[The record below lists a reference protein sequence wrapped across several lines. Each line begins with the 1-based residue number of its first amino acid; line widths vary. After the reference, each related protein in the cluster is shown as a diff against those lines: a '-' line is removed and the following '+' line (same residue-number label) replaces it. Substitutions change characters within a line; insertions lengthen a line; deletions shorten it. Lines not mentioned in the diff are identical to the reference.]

1 MSNGRAKSGGEI
13 GTNGEFYA
21 GGTFLPSTELP
32 KLTKKTRKPAAPRR
46 QQVAR
51 YEWAET
57 PNADARAIF
66 SLIVGAQAQER
77 NGVMSWFEPARATM
91 AHEVHGHSVDSLI
104 ERWNNGERWV

>member
-1 MSNGRAKSGGEI
+1 MRATKGGEI
-13 GTNGEFYA
+13 GMNGEFYA

-32 KLTKKTRKPAAPRR
+32 KAAKTRKPSTPHR
-46 QQVAR
+46 QQIAR
-51 YEWAET
+51 YEWADT
-57 PNADARAIF
+57 PNTDARAIF